1 VCRRLRE
8 LQRRAAA
15 PGRGCGADPL
25 LGTGAQAGGRNRPDW
40 IALVEKS
47 GNKPMFKGY
56 VDSHRYL
63 QDELKATQALVAEL
77 GLDAK

>member
-1 VCRRLRE
+1 VS
-8 LQRRAAA
+8 Q
-15 PGRGCGADPL
+15 D
-25 LGTGAQAGGRNRPDW
+25 PDW
-40 IALVEKS
+40 MALVEKS